1 MFLLL
6 GPAQICL
13 AYAYWL
19 SAAGK
24 DVHAQTL
31 EKVSF
36 RIQTSNPRH
45 DISANKFRLAAHS
58 YSRWLSLDGISFSLN
73 CWWPSIS
80 HFHFPLAI

>member
-19 SAAGK
+19 SAEGR
-24 DVHAQTL
+24 DMHAQTL

-36 RIQTSNPRH
+36 GFPN
-45 DISANKFRLAAHS
+45 ISAQH
-58 YSRWLSLDGISFSLN
+58 YYPD
-73 CWWPSIS
+73 
-80 HFHFPLAI
+80 

>member
-24 DVHAQTL
+24 DLYAQTL

-36 RIQTSNPRH
+36 RIQLSIHCIFIP
-45 DISANKFRLAAHS
+45 ANKPRLVVHS
-58 YSRWLSLDGISFSLN
+58 YSRW
-73 CWWPSIS
+73 
-80 HFHFPLAI
+80 